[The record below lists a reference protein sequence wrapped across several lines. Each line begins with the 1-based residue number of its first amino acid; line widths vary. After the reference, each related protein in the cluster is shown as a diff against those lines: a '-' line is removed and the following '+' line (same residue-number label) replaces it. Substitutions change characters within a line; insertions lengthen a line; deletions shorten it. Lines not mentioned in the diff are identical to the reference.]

1 MDMREILPRGSYF
14 MTYGPSSEFIAER
27 LAYILTHR
35 NEVAEKSKI
44 LIDYRD
50 KITITHKIDR
60 LEKFFKK
67 ISK

>member
-1 MDMREILPRGSYF
+1 

-35 NEVAEKSKI
+35 NEVAEKSKL